1 MKSQGPRPSLL
12 PKATC
17 AVPLC
22 EEPSPCRGLRPHHA
36 WKDRVGTWETSFGP
50 QSLVDPGPRQEV
62 EETKLSRNRRGVGRL
77 HTVVHKDSIS
87 AIDPVPAIPGF
98 FLWPRVGL
106 WPRHFLECFR
116 SSGINR
122 DNSPMISSAALDS
135 SSAPISLAVSMDRL
149 DCALSSG
156 FGSARCFIE
165 DSLALTNFHP

>member
-1 MKSQGPRPSLL
+1 MLGSVRGALSNERLYRDKALKSQGPRPSLL

-77 HTVVHKDSIS
+77 HSTDEASNKAD
-87 AIDPVPAIPGF
+87 
-98 FLWPRVGL
+98 
-106 WPRHFLECFR
+106 
-116 SSGINR
+116 
-122 DNSPMISSAALDS
+122 
-135 SSAPISLAVSMDRL
+135 
-149 DCALSSG
+149 
-156 FGSARCFIE
+156 
-165 DSLALTNFHP
+165 